1 MKKYILLCLCF
12 LFTACQSQ
20 ANTLTPQHTLNY
32 PYTFSQEDFY
42 TEYEDIIPIPH
53 SDYPVKIIKS
63 GTYFLSGEY
72 SHGIIID
79 VEQEDVRLILDDA
92 HFSLQNEAMLTVEKA
107 NRVQISLEANSNSTV
122 SVVDDTVI
130 KASSD
135 IVFNGSGSLSI
146 TNNITPTI
154 TSSQDIIF
162 INGNYTIQG
171 TVQSRNLIAVYEANF
186 NLSSDKEVL
195 RVNHPHQQGLIYFQN
210 GTIMTSTPNQPF
222 KCDGSIVSNAATL
235 ILDTKTVLDIPN
247 SFKTSQPYL
256 AYALDDTYEGELTLN
271 DSHKTLFSWTPKNHY
286 QYITIISSQL
296 LSQHDYVL
304 THQDFQK
311 TEKTILPS

>member
-1 MKKYILLCLCF
+1 MKRYILLCLCF

-42 TEYEDIIPIPH
+42 TEYDDIIPIPH

-107 NRVQISLEANSNSTV
+107 NRVQISLETNSNSTV

-146 TNNITPTI
+146 TNNISPTI

-171 TVQSRNLIAVYEANF
+171 TIQSRNLIAVYEANL

-195 RVNHPHQQGLIYFQN
+195 RVNHPYQQGLIYFQN
-210 GTIMTSTPNQPF
+210 GTIMTSTPSQPF

-271 DSHKTLFSWTPKNHY
+271 DSHKTLFSWTPKNDY

-296 LSQHDYVL
+296 SSQHDYVL